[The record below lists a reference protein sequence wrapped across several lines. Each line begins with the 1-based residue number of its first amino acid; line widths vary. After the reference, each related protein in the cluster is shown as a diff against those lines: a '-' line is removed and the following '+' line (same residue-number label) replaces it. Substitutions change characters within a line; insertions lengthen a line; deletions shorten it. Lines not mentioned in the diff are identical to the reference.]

1 MPVNIESLRARLLN
15 LSKEKKIDFQW
26 LLNRLGAEQFLY
38 RLSQS
43 PHAEKFIFK
52 GGSLLTYLIES
63 DRKTKDLDFSVRQI
77 TSQVDEVAKIIRSI
91 LEIHVDDGIAWKE
104 VEGEPLVHPDMDY
117 PGTRMICRFLFG
129 NMKGV
134 VRMDMAIGDVVEAV
148 RMPLER
154 MKYKGKP
161 IFGEPFSLLVYPP
174 ETIFA
179 EKLHI
184 SVKKKGQNTRMKD
197 YYDLSRLI
205 DHHLDQRKLKEC
217 IQATF
222 ANRNLPLVTQI
233 EFKSEELTRLQ
244 VYWEHFLKRDKMENL
259 PATIVAMIDKVN
271 AFLKKLY
278 ER

>member
-1 MPVNIESLRARLLN
+1 MTVNVESLRARLLN
-15 LSKEKKIDFQW
+15 LSKEKRIDFQW

-43 PHAEKFIFK
+43 PHVEKFIFK
-52 GGSLLTYLIES
+52 GGSLLAYLIES
-63 DRKTKDLDFSVRQI
+63 ERKTKDLDFSIREI
-77 TSQVDEVAKIIRSI
+77 SNQVDEKVKIIRSV
-91 LEIHVDDGIAWKE
+91 LEIPVDDGIEWKE
-104 VEGEPLVHPDMDY
+104 VEGEPLMHPDMET

-134 VRMDMAIGDVVEAV
+134 VRMDMAIGDVAEAV

-179 EKLHI
+179 EKLYI

-197 YYDLSRLI
+197 YFDLSKLI
-205 DHHLDQRKLKEC
+205 DYHLDHGKLKEC
-217 IQATF
+217 IQKTF
-222 ANRNLPLVTQI
+222 INRNLPLVTQI

-259 PATIVAMIDKVN
+259 PATIAEIINKMNV
-271 AFLKKLY
+271 FLKKLY